1 MRPRHC
7 YRRAPCVERARTAH
21 VASTRRAS
29 AHTPTTTH
37 TTPRTY
43 DARPHLSARLC
54 LEHSTRPCSPDLLW
68 RARCRLPTPPRVAP
82 LAAPIRHA
90 PLSPAEQIPRP
101 STSHVRPQL
110 ASLIRR
116 TVPPRA
122 LVHSPPES
130 PLHTSALGAAH
141 KDIVNATSDFGALP
155 PIYLKPKHISRP
167 FSLTFSPG
175 DMVFTSPRTDPTS
188 THAHRPGTQMCAQRM
203 HTSAL
208 LHSRAVHPATAPVRL
223 EHPPRPST
231 APNCLKHLPRPF
243 ASNIHHASTPR
254 TYAVR
259 VHRAHPPRAHAA
271 RVHLVHTTR
280 IRRAGPPQRSVYDP
294 QRVPLAM
301 LGEEDLF
308 TAQSLHANLSHD
320 LVRCACIHLPRA
332 SITCPPCG
340 STLHIRWAYTP
351 HIRRAPP
358 PRTSASHLRLER
370 SPHTHI
376 PLALPPAHS
385 PGTFPWRIHHA
396 CLSCASAAHIRR
408 AACACSPCA
417 HTALVAESARAH
429 APQMPFLWGILSTHP
444 DAPLRRLL
452 RNLHPSASH
461 LRCRHPPR
469 ASTSRIHL
477 AHMLQPYRAPSLR
490 ASVVLR
496 PCAALY
502 ALHSI
507 DRPPNADSG
516 AIFAGS
522 RPSQGLTRIC
532 PVRLMGDGI
541 HPLRRHRA
549 HTLASRLHPDH
560 LPRVSAVRIHPRIH
574 PAHPQ
579 DPPHHVLDSLTSA
592 NANSGSAIVPRGI
605 LAVVN
610 AELAAVWEQR
620 GVVGVG
626 SGFVAASRTGF
637 ASTIRAKAESKSTG
651 TLMGG

>member
-54 LEHSTRPCSPDLLW
+54 LEHSTRPCSPTFYGELDAAYPLRRALLLSL
-68 RARCRLPTPPRVAP
+68 RPFATHLYLLQSRYHALPPRTSVRSSHRSF
-82 LAAPIRHA
+82 AAPF
-90 PLSPAEQIPRP
+90 PLGP
-101 STSHVRPQL
+101 S
-110 ASLIRR
+110 
-116 TVPPRA
+116 
-122 LVHSPPES
+122 
-130 PLHTSALGAAH
+130 
-141 KDIVNATSDFGALP
+141 FGALP

-243 ASNIHHASTPR
+243 ASNIHHAPTPR

-301 LGEEDLF
+301 LGKEDLF

-560 LPRVSAVRIHPRIH
+560 LPRVSAVRIHPRPPIH
-574 PAHPQ
+574 RTLPI
-579 DPPHHVLDSLTSA
+579 TS
-592 NANSGSAIVPRGI
+592 
-605 LAVVN
+605 
-610 AELAAVWEQR
+610 
-620 GVVGVG
+620 
-626 SGFVAASRTGF
+626 
-637 ASTIRAKAESKSTG
+637 STV
-651 TLMGG
+651 